1 MKSTPKPAWPRAAF
15 ACAALSFAS
24 GCLDRELKELN
35 PCLISAVSRTV
46 SVTNIDKVDILFSV
60 DNSGSMAE
68 EQSALKRQF
77 PRMINILTTGRRSPD
92 DPNPFPPARD
102 LHLAVVSSDM
112 GAVGQRDVQG
122 CDINGGDD
130 GRLQNTPRGDI
141 GCQASYPAFLSYVAD
156 RETPEQIATSFG
168 CIAELGTEGCGYEQQ
183 LEAPFKA
190 LWPSVYRDET
200 GREVD
205 PNPYT
210 FLGVMLDGTPD
221 RSTGRGDL
229 PAPDGS
235 RGFLR
240 KDPAAGLSL
249 LAVIVVSDE
258 EDCSSRDT
266 SHFRVPTSA
275 VDPLAAQGT
284 QVRCFMNKPNLYEVS
299 RYIEGFKKLRPGY
312 EELVVF
318 AGIVGVPPAA
328 VDEQARNGV
337 DFTDAPARDAYY
349 ARLLS
354 EPDMQE
360 QVVAG
365 LNPQTAEMRPSCT
378 RNDVSGKP
386 ATAFPPRRLV
396 EVAQGFGANGVIQSI
411 CQDDFGPAMDAIIEV
426 IARQLSAVCLPRALV
441 RRSDGVVSCS
451 VVWELPPAAKAPRG
465 TPTECSDRRYLQ
477 PVDPGRS
484 AINERGGANCKVAQ
498 LPITESGEIPSG
510 NGWYYDNFSDEVRRD
525 CSGSKKQRV
534 AFTESAKPGT
544 GVVVKLE
551 CLDATQRVELI
562 ADDLA
567 PGYQPAIGSSCLDVD
582 ADVDG
587 GADSAL
593 SGDDA
598 CVITLTTGEDRSL
611 FCHPDLNVCVK
622 SCRSS
627 TDCPGGWEC
636 DLRPQKNGGRPFCA
650 NPTCSAQ

>member
-1 MKSTPKPAWPRAAF
+1 
-15 ACAALSFAS
+15 
-24 GCLDRELKELN
+24 LDRELKALN

-60 DNSGSMAE
+60 DNSGSMAD
-68 EQSALKRQF
+68 EQSSLKRQF
-77 PRMINILTTGRRSPD
+77 PRMISILTTGMRSPD
-92 DPNPFPPARD
+92 DPNPFPAAKD

-112 GAVGQRDVQG
+112 GAVGQRDVEG

-130 GRLQNTPRGDI
+130 GRLQHTPHGDI
-141 GCQASYPAFLSYVAD
+141 GCQASYPAFLSYVAG
-156 RETPEQIATSFG
+156 RETPEQIATNFG
-168 CIAELGTEGCGYEQQ
+168 CIAELGTDGCGYEQQ

-190 LWPSVYRDET
+190 LWPGVYRDET

-205 PNPYT
+205 PNPYS
-210 FLGVMLDGTPD
+210 FLATMPD
-221 RSTGRGDL
+221 RTRGRGDL
-229 PAPDGS
+229 PAPEGS

-240 KDPAAGLSL
+240 NDPAAGLSL

-258 EDCSSRDT
+258 EDCSSHDT
-266 SHFRVPTSA
+266 SHLRVPTSSL
-275 VDPLAAQGT
+275 DPLSAQGT

-328 VDEQARNGV
+328 VDEQARSGV
-337 DFTDAPARDAYY
+337 DFTDPPARDAYY

-354 EPDMQE
+354 DPDMQE
-360 QVVAG
+360 QVIGG

-378 RNDVSGKP
+378 RNDASGKP
-386 ATAFPPRRLV
+386 ATAFPPRRIV
-396 EVAQGFGANGVIQSI
+396 EAAQGFGANGVIQSI
-411 CQDDFGPAMDAIIEV
+411 CQGDFGPAMDAIIDV

-441 RRSDGVVSCS
+441 RRSDGLVACS
-451 VVWELPPAAKAPRG
+451 VIWELPPASKAPRG
-465 TPTECSDRRYLQ
+465 TPTECPDRSYLH
-477 PVDPGRS
+477 PVDPGHT
-484 AINERGGANCKVAQ
+484 AVNERGGANCKVEQ
-498 LPITESGEIPSG
+498 LPIADSGEIPSG
-510 NGWYYDNFSDEVRRD
+510 AGWYYDNFSDDVRRD

-534 AFTESAKPGT
+534 AFTERAKPGT

-551 CLDATQRVELI
+551 CLDATQRVELV

-567 PGYQPAIGSSCLDVD
+567 EGYQPAIGSSCLDVEL
-582 ADVDG
+582 DG
-587 GADSAL
+587 GTLD
-593 SGDDA
+593 GDEA
-598 CVITLTTGEDRSL
+598 CIITRTTGEDHSL
-611 FCHPDLNVCVK
+611 FCHPDLNTCVK

-636 DLRPQKNGGRPFCA
+636 DLRTESTNGRPFCT
-650 NPTCSAQ
+650 NPTCSAL